1 MIWFLSSTVGSVES
15 LPGATVSSGG
25 GAAWSNFT
33 TAVTWCWRPVTTNLS
48 ALSSVSGWGLLL
60 SSCSNKAVESITLIL
75 CVLQVKMVI
84 EQRYK
89 KVFEEIVRDMDRM
102 ENDFLPSLSLT
113 RREVSNDRKPDRR
126 VYPLINS
133 LCIDPL
139 DQCLQDFL
147 DPTIYQ
153 RKIDNVCTILAFLWT
168 VSGLWAEHMC
178 HNCFKIICTGLSL
191 K

>member
-25 GAAWSNFT
+25 GAAWSSFT
-33 TAVTWCWRPVTTNLS
+33 TAVTWTWRPVTTNLS

-60 SSCSNKAVESITLIL
+60 SSCSNKGVESITLIL

-113 RREVSNDRKPDRR
+113 QREVSNDREPDRG
-126 VYPLINS
+126 VCPLTIS

-139 DQCLQDFL
+139 ACLQSFW
-147 DPTIYQ
+147 DPTIYIYQ
-153 RKIDNVCTILAFLWT
+153 NRIDNVCTILAFLWT
-168 VSGLWAEHMC
+168 VSGLWADHMC
-178 HNCFKIICTGLSL
+178 HNCF
-191 K
+191 

>member
-1 MIWFLSSTVGSVES
+1 MILFLPSTVGSVES

-25 GAAWSNFT
+25 GAAWSSFT
-33 TAVTWCWRPVTTNLS
+33 TAVTWTWRPVTTNLS

-60 SSCSNKAVESITLIL
+60 SSCSNKGVESISLIW
-75 CVLQVKMVI
+75 CMLQVKMVI

-113 RREVSNDRKPDRR
+113 QPEVSNDREPDRG
-126 VYPLINS
+126 VYLLTNS

-139 DQCLQDFL
+139 ACLQSFW
-147 DPTIYQ
+147 DPTIYVWGRSIMFSQ
-153 RKIDNVCTILAFLWT
+153 F
-168 VSGLWAEHMC
+168 
-178 HNCFKIICTGLSL
+178 
-191 K
+191 